1 MVITTLSSS
10 QLKDGRP
17 RRSAESFDRIGKYI
31 DFLIKLF
38 EADIRKNDVEY
49 NAALLYVGT
58 TLSSYLFQL
67 VERTLSMP
75 LIISSVVILL
85 YVLGERRRIKEK
97 YAAIVQ
103 ALLDMEGIYK
113 EYPH

>member
-1 MVITTLSSS
+1 M
-10 QLKDGRP
+10 R
-17 RRSAESFDRIGKYI
+17 AENFDRIGKYI

-38 EADIRKNDVEY
+38 EADIRKNDIEY
-49 NAALLYVGT
+49 SAALVYVGT

-67 VERTLSMP
+67 VERTLSLS

-97 YAAIVQ
+97 YTTIIQ
-103 ALLDMEGIYK
+103 ALLDMEGIYRK
-113 EYPH
+113 YL

>member
-1 MVITTLSSS
+1 M
-10 QLKDGRP
+10 R
-17 RRSAESFDRIGKYI
+17 AENFDHIGKYI

-38 EADIRKNDVEY
+38 EADIRKNDIEY
-49 NAALLYVGT
+49 RAALVYVGT

-67 VERTLSMP
+67 VERALSLP

-97 YAAIVQ
+97 YATIIQ
-103 ALLDMEGIYK
+103 ALLDM
-113 EYPH
+113 